1 LVAFLGRAKVKR
13 RSAGLLET
21 PLLWVRLCDPPK
33 EGLSSAFLVGAIR
46 GFTGAKARIARIV
59 RNRKRH
65 KSFRISV
72 LSRSDSRRLHHS
84 LFPLFAGRFAD
95 SAGMPLSPWG

>member
-1 LVAFLGRAKVKR
+1 MVAFLGRAKVKR

-21 PLLWVRLCDPPK
+21 RRLWVRSCNPPK
-33 EGLSSAFLVGAIR
+33 KGLSSAFLVGALR

-65 KSFRISV
+65 KSFRINNT
-72 LSRSDSRRLHHS
+72 
-84 LFPLFAGRFAD
+84 
-95 SAGMPLSPWG
+95 